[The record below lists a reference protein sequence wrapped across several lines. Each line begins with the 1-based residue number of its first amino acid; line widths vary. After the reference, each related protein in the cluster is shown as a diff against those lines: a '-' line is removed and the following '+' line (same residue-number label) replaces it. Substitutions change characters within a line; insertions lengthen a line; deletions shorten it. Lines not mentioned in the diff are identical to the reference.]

1 MGLRE
6 DGSEIDLT
14 GSTIWNTTDGVAAVS
29 ADGVLF
35 GQRAGMG
42 TLTAKSMNLS
52 YEVPVTV
59 VEPGAIAAAFSGTW
73 SGTTLMTAC
82 RVITVTAS
90 GSCAGLG
97 QSNPWRAVL
106 KVSEESIDGSL
117 TMYNLGAIGP
127 VKGLSAVDGA
137 LWLAGRLEAADQG
150 NVMVILRSR
159 FTLSGDSLEGTMTMD
174 RKWRNFFG
182 LIHQREERQVTALR
196 QAG

>member
-14 GSTIWNTTDGVAAVS
+14 GSTTWNPTGGVAAVS
-29 ADGVLF
+29 ADGVLL

-42 TLTAKSMNLS
+42 TLTAKAMNLS
-52 YEVPVTV
+52 YEAPMTV
-59 VEPGAIAAAFSGTW
+59 VESSAVAAAFGGTW

-97 QSNPWRAVL
+97 QSNPWRAIL

-117 TMYNLGAIGP
+117 TMYNLGAMGP
-127 VKGLSAVDGA
+127 VKGLSAIDGA

-150 NVMVILRSR
+150 NVMVILHSR

-182 LIHQREERQVTALR
+182 LIHQREERQVTATR
-196 QAG
+196 QEG